1 MGEILGSTIAGYS
14 VMTVDGEEVGTLVN
28 VTMDPATGDLRQF
41 VIDPEGRPL
50 PEFETNDD
58 GHVEIPARTFRSR
71 SDYVLVDPTAADG
84 SRGRGGDD
92 STARGNDSAARG
104 DGAAAREDGAA
115 ARGDDRKPASRD

>member
-1 MGEILGSTIAGYS
+1 MSEILGSTIAGYS

-28 VTMDPATGDLRQF
+28 VTMDPTTGDLRQF

-50 PEFETNDD
+50 PGFETNDE
-58 GHVEIPARTFRSR
+58 GNVEIPARTFRSR

-84 SRGRGGDD
+84 SRGRGTDSTARGDD
-92 STARGNDSAARG
+92 PTARGNDS
-104 DGAAAREDGAA
+104 AAREDGAA